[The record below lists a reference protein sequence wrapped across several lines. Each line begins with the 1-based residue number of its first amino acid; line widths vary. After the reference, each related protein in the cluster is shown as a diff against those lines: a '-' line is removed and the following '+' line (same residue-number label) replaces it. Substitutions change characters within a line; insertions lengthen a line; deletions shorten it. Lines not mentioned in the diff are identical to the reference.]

1 VVHENGEHG
10 PSGSPENGERRP
22 SPIRNDSDLLTT
34 EDLDIENAPSTMNVK
49 WLAALLINL
58 NSHIMNAIDRA
69 SHLREPLERLAAAAL
84 DDAAANMARTWTR
97 RSRAI
102 AIVSLAALLLG
113 ATVLLWEGLAT
124 RSYYAGRFPALTR
137 ATVPNE
143 YADLTFTLGGVRY
156 ETTRHAF
163 QARLRNI
170 EPDRIQKYF
179 VEIDGRRLP
188 AKQAVSVGLGAP
200 RASFDSGKAIA
211 VLLKL
216 GFATQEMQP

>member
-1 VVHENGEHG
+1 VLT
-10 PSGSPENGERRP
+10 GERRP
-22 SPIRNDSDLLTT
+22 GPIKNENDLLTT

-69 SHLREPLERLAAAAL
+69 SHLREPLERLAAAAE

-102 AIVSLAALLLG
+102 ALASLAAVLIG
-113 ATVLLWEGLAT
+113 AAVLLWEGLA
-124 RSYYAGRFPALTR
+124 RQSYYTSGVSALAR
-137 ATVPNE
+137 ATVPND
-143 YADLTFTLGGVRY
+143 YAELTFTLGEVRY
-156 ETTRHAF
+156 GTTRHAF

-179 VEIDGRRLP
+179 VEIEGRRLP

-216 GFATQEMQP
+216 GFPTQELQP